1 MAMDT
6 LSQHSHLSHLL
17 AAGVTRAAPL
27 LIAALG
33 AITAE
38 RAGVLNLGLE
48 GVMLLGAMTGFATTA
63 ATANPWLGLGSALL
77 AGAALGLLYAVVVVS
92 LQADQVVSGLAL
104 GFVGTGL
111 SAVLGAPLAAAPQKI
126 VELPQL
132 SIPFLQQI
140 PLLGRALFATSV
152 IVYVAFVLLLITKL
166 LDRTRWGLHI
176 TAVGENPSAADAM
189 GVPVLRY
196 RYACTIWGSAL
207 AGLAGGCLSLAITPM
222 WVDDLTAG
230 QGWIAV
236 GLVVVARWRAIPAA
250 WIALLFGVLRRLPL
264 ELQGM
269 SALLGNPKLGYL
281 FDMLPYL
288 GTIVVLVI
296 RTRPG
301 VRKYFAPPS
310 ALGIPYVRGMQK

>member
-6 LSQHSHLSHLL
+6 LSQLSHLL

-38 RAGVLNLGLE
+38 RAGVLNLGVE

-152 IVYVAFVLLLITKL
+152 IVYVAFILLLITKL
-166 LDRTRWGLHI
+166 LDASRWGLHI

-196 RYACTIWGSAL
+196 RYACTNWGSGL
-207 AGLAGGCLSLAITPM
+207 AGLAGGGLSLAITPM

-301 VRKYFAPPS
+301 VGKYFAPPS